1 MRRVDDDG
9 RERASERGTRSRTR
23 WDEDDDRRSTID
35 GTRDGSGETETET
48 ETETD
53 DDARATRDANSD
65 GGHGGGEHREDVAR
79 AGGTGQGA

>member
-1 MRRVDDDG
+1 MYVIDFAHG
-9 RERASERGTRSRTR
+9 SKTI
-23 WDEDDDRRSTID
+23 DDRRST
-35 GTRDGSGETETET
+35 GRATSSEETETET